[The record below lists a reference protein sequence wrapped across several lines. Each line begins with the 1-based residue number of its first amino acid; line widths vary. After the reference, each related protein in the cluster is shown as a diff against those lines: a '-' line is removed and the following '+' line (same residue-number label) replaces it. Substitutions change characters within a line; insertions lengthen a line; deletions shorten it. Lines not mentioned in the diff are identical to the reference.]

1 MLLKRSPLARAGL
14 GLAAA
19 ALLVAPG
26 PRAVAQQTPSLDAI
40 AGSWVHHGFCL
51 QVNADGSASAVWRT
65 YRWCGPGVAEPCDQI
80 VNNTIISGGHAD
92 LTFSD
97 QDDSGT
103 FHGQVDSTSD
113 PRLLDLGPVD
123 LTPQAYDMA
132 LLEQGSFQLVLCG
145 EDAPNQAPGD
155 VLTACGA

>member
-1 MLLKRSPLARAGL
+1 MLALV
-14 GLAAA
+14 AA
-19 ALLVAPG
+19 ALLG
-26 PRAVAQQTPSLDAI
+26 PSGPSATAQETAPSLDAI
-40 AGSWVHHGFCL
+40 AGNWEHHGFGL

-65 YRWCGPGVAEPCDQI
+65 YRWCGPGVPEPCDQI
-80 VNNTIISGGHAD
+80 VNNRIISGGHAD

-97 QDDSGT
+97 QDESGT
-103 FHGQVDSTSD
+103 FHGQVEATSD

-155 VLTACGA
+155 VLESCGA